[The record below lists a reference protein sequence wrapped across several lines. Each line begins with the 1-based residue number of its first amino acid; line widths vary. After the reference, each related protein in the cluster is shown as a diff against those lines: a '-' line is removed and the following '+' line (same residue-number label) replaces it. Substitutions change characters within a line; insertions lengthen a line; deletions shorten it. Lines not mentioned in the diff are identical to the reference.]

1 MTWHYE
7 GIKWQAP
14 EEFNHKDVYGFVYMI
29 TNRATGRKYIG
40 KKFFWSQKTLPITKT
55 RKRRKKTLVES
66 DWKSYYGS
74 NKHLNEDVEK
84 MGPDTFYR
92 EILHLCKTK
101 GECSYLEAKE
111 QFERGVLLNNEY
123 YNEFIGCKIHSK
135 HIRGLHLTKSV
146 I

>member
-74 NKHLNEDVEK
+74 NKHLNEDVAK